1 MNNKVTDE
9 DFLNCATCL
18 FSMEIAVAG
27 PDGELMIG
35 QTQLVCKHSP
45 PQVIVVQVPAPN
57 GMMTSIRSLFP
68 IVSSDLCCHQ
78 HESDPAEFDLISGAR
93 LVDGANDS

>member
-1 MNNKVTDE
+1 MNDKNENLID
-9 DFLNCATCL
+9 CSTCL
-18 FSMEIAVAG
+18 FSMKIPVAG
-27 PDGELMIG
+27 PDGELIIG

-68 IVSSDLCCHQ
+68 IVSSELCCHQ
-78 HESDPAEFDLISGAR
+78 HEEDPENFDLISGVR
-93 LVDGANDS
+93 LMEAANDN

>member
-1 MNNKVTDE
+1 MNDKVKDE
-9 DFLNCATCL
+9 DFLNCATCI
-18 FSMEIAVAG
+18 FSMEIPVAG
-27 PDGELMIG
+27 PDGELIIG
-35 QTQLVCKHSP
+35 QSQLVCKYGP

-68 IVSSDLCCHQ
+68 IVTSALCCHQ

-93 LVDGANDS
+93 LTDGVNDN